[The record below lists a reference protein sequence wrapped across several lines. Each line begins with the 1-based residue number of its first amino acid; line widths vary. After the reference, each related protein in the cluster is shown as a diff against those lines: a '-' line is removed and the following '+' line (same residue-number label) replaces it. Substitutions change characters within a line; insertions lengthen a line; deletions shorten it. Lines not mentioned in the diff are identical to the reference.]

1 MKLTD
6 YERAEEFLA
15 AASRLLLRDEA
26 RHNLIFGVCATL
38 REAPATFPNFGLW
51 TVEDESEILGAA
63 LMTEPFNLL
72 VAKPHAEAALG
83 VLAKEL
89 HRRGVRPPGVGGAL
103 PEAADFAAAWEEHGG
118 ASGRVR
124 MRQGIYRAVEAVLPE
139 GVRGR
144 MRMAGHADR
153 GFVLECFRAFE
164 AESIPADAPR
174 GETDAHVDNRLESST
189 GGVAIWE
196 DEAPVSI
203 AGFGGKTPHG
213 MRIGPVYTLPE
224 LRRRGYASALV
235 AQLTAELLGR
245 GNDYCFLYTD
255 LANPGANRIYQA
267 VGYEYVCESVDIVF
281 GPREER

>member
-103 PEAADFAAAWEEHGG
+103 PRGG
-118 ASGRVR
+118 R
-124 MRQGIYRAVEAVLPE
+124 
-139 GVRGR
+139 
-144 MRMAGHADR
+144 
-153 GFVLECFRAFE
+153 
-164 AESIPADAPR
+164 
-174 GETDAHVDNRLESST
+174 
-189 GGVAIWE
+189 
-196 DEAPVSI
+196 
-203 AGFGGKTPHG
+203 
-213 MRIGPVYTLPE
+213 
-224 LRRRGYASALV
+224 LRRRMGGTRRRERTRAHA
-235 AQLTAELLGR
+235 
-245 GNDYCFLYTD
+245 
-255 LANPGANRIYQA
+255 PGHLP
-267 VGYEYVCESVDIVF
+267 GD
-281 GPREER
+281 